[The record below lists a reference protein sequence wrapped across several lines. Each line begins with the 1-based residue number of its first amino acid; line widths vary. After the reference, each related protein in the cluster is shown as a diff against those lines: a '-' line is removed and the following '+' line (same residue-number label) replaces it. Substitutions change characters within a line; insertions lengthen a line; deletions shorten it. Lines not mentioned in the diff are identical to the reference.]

1 MAISHQESHLGKPQG
16 GTLLAAIGIAWLS
29 LGRILPLGLP
39 RREVAALG
47 KVSASVLALVHVRT
61 VEADAITIR
70 EILRAYFL
78 LCHSVLFVVVSCCV
92 LVALWL
98 PSRRWVAVSSTV
110 YLHSVRF
117 VYTYAAYLRQ
127 LFYIHYRAAKVF
139 FSLARQDFRPFI
151 VISRER
157 YRLLCAVLHFQ
168 PHPPHWFNC
177 PVLVH
182 RSLSFVIFPRTLLKF
197 LRSILLPCVLTL
209 VLCLHRQRGKVC
221 PSSRRYLSVA
231 MPATVVCL

>member
-16 GTLLAAIGIAWLS
+16 GTLLAAIGLATLS
-29 LGRILPLGLP
+29 LRAILPFGLP

-47 KVSASVLALVHVRT
+47 KVSASVLANAHVCT
-61 VEADAITIR
+61 VEADAVTIR

-117 VYTYAAYLRQ
+117 VYTYAACLRQ

-139 FSLARQDFRPFI
+139 FSLVCQNFRSLF
-151 VISRER
+151 VVSGKR
-157 YRLLCAVLHFQ
+157 YGLLCAVIHFQ
-168 PHPPHWFNC
+168 PHPPCWFNYS
-177 PVLVH
+177 VLVH
-182 RSLSFVIFPRTLLKF
+182 RQTSFVIFPKTLLKF
-197 LRSILLPCVLTL
+197 LRSILQPCVLTL
-209 VLCLHRQRGKVC
+209 ALCLHRQRGKVC
-221 PSSRRYLSVA
+221 PSSRRCLSVA
-231 MPATVVCL
+231 MPATVV